1 MTDLT
6 RYREKVAKVSK
17 AAHQADEE
25 KEYEKAFQLY
35 TNALDIFT
43 HLIKWEQ
50 NKKLIEI
57 YKMKAEEY
65 LQRAEFIKKEI
76 LLNQS

>member
-6 RYREKVAKVSK
+6 RYRDKVAKVCK
-17 AAHQADEE
+17 DAHQADED
-25 KEYEKAFQLY
+25 KEYERAFHLY

-50 NKKLIEI
+50 NQKLTEI

-65 LQRAEFIKKEI
+65 LQRAEYIKKEI
-76 LLNQS
+76 LLN